1 MLFFYSGTLNTF
13 IMIVLAIINLLT
25 LGLGFYGVNKRIF
38 KPLLLATVVI
48 ILTILISML
57 WLKLTPIVKVVNG
70 SLIFLYVLLIINA
83 IYIKIKNNY

>member
-1 MLFFYSGTLNTF
+1 MLLFYSGTLNTF

-57 WLKLTPIVKVVNG
+57 WLKITIIIKAVNG
-70 SLIFLYVLLIINA
+70 SLICLYAALIIYA
-83 IYIKIKNNY
+83 IIKKYAKI

>member
-1 MLFFYSGTLNTF
+1 MLLFYSGTLNTF
-13 IMIVLAIINLLT
+13 IMIVLAIINLFT
-25 LGLGFYGVNKRIF
+25 LGLGFYGVNKRKF

-57 WLKLTPIVKVVNG
+57 WLKITPIVKAVNG
-70 SLIFLYVLLIINA
+70 SLIFLYVLLIINT